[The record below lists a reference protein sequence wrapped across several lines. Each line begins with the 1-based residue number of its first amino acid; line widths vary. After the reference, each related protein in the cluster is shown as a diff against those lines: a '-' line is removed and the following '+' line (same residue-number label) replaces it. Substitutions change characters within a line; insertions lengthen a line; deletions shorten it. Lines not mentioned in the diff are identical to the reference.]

1 MPYGHLLRDIADE
14 ANKRDALLV
23 ALAAA
28 YVPFRNVPRDGLPS
42 PMVALL
48 AAVQAAI
55 ANAPPLAATGAP
67 AAVPPSPVPPS
78 PVPRSSIKPNMFA
91 AACCHCGAAVP
102 KGAGTIGKNDHGSW
116 AAVCAPC
123 AAGRIGQI
131 AVASALTF

>member
-55 ANAPPLAATGAP
+55 ANAPPLAAGAP
-67 AAVPPSPVPPS
+67 AQVPHIVTAPQVMTPPTG
-78 PVPRSSIKPNMFA
+78 VIIAARSS
-91 AACCHCGAAVP
+91 AVTVG
-102 KGAGTIGKNDHGSW
+102 KG
-116 AAVCAPC
+116 
-123 AAGRIGQI
+123 
-131 AVASALTF
+131 